1 MILCLGCNCNDYTK
15 IQTML
20 FKANIYTVNHN
31 CTLTFSLLTKRLIT
45 NLSIDLESKS
55 WQTKLGKYIWPHV
68 IYSLTGS
75 LKKLV
80 CIKDEMIN
88 RTPLALFRVSNK
100 NLYTCVIIQQAL
112 ALKNLWRVKM
122 SGNLLCCHGVIIINK
137 ILHIPHICTN
147 HKII

>member
-1 MILCLGCNCNDYTK
+1 MILCLCCNGNDYTK

-20 FKANIYTVNHN
+20 FKAN
-31 CTLTFSLLTKRLIT
+31 
-45 NLSIDLESKS
+45 NLSIDLESKP

-75 LKKLV
+75 LNKLV

-88 RTPLALFRVSNK
+88 KTPLALFRVSNK
-100 NLYTCVIIQQAL
+100 NLYTCVIILAL
-112 ALKNLWRVKM
+112 ALKNLWKVNV
-122 SGNLLCCHGVIIINK
+122 SWNLLCCHGVIIINK
-137 ILHIPHICTN
+137 ILHIPYIWAN